1 MGRAGAFTIG
11 AMTVQTGEGDTPST
25 PATTFS
31 VARVRRDI
39 LKRSSIGVLA
49 TDRRPATAGESNQVL
64 GVDANLRFFQ
74 NVEVSSY
81 YARSRT
87 PSRPGDASTYA
98 GQFRYAADLVG
109 AEAGHLTVGEAF
121 NPEIGFLTRRGF
133 ARNFGSLRFSR
144 RPKGRWGLRK
154 VDWEGAVNDIASTAG
169 DRQTSVVTGTFRVQA
184 NNGDQFSA
192 VYTRNDDRPRT
203 AFRVTGA
210 TIQPGAYRFNDARIT
225 YTFGPRRPVV
235 GSIALAKG
243 AFYDGEKTES
253 VITARLAV
261 NRHLA
266 LEPSFT
272 LTWLDMPSGRYH
284 AQLASIRTAFTFT
297 PRMQLSAL
305 VQYSSTAASVGTNAR
320 FRWEYRPGSDLY
332 VVYTDARDTL
342 VEGYP
347 ALLNRSFAVK
357 FSRLVQF

>member
-1 MGRAGAFTIG
+1 
-11 AMTVQTGEGDTPST
+11 
-25 PATTFS
+25 
-31 VARVRRDI
+31 
-39 LKRSSIGVLA
+39 
-49 TDRRPATAGESNQVL
+49 
-64 GVDANLRFFQ
+64 
-74 NVEVSSY
+74 
-81 YARSRT
+81 
-87 PSRPGDASTYA
+87 
-98 GQFRYAADLVG
+98 
-109 AEAGHLTVGEAF
+109 
-121 NPEIGFLTRRGF
+121 
-133 ARNFGSLRFSR
+133 
-144 RPKGRWGLRK
+144 
-154 VDWEGAVNDIASTAG
+154 
-169 DRQTSVVTGTFRVQA
+169 
-184 NNGDQFSA
+184 
-192 VYTRNDDRPRT
+192 
-203 AFRVTGA
+203 
-210 TIQPGAYRFNDARIT
+210 
-225 YTFGPRRPVV
+225 V